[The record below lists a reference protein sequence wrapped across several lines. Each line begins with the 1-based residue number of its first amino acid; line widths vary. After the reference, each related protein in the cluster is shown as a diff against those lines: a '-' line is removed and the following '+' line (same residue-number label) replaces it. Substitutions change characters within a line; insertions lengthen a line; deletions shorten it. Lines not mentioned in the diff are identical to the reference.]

1 LIDRRI
7 VAQMATD
14 TAMEVRETIERFL
27 AGLEGATRRVGESE
41 WGFTVEAGGWPLHVG
56 IALRNCLLRTQAEVI
71 GPGRID
77 PHVLLRWNRELPL
90 VRFSHTGAGAVYVQG
105 DLPPAGV
112 TAAALDRFLG
122 LLVRVATQA
131 REAAGSNP

>member
-1 LIDRRI
+1 MPAD
-7 VAQMATD
+7 APT
-14 TAMEVRETIERFL
+14 EVRETIERFL
-27 AGLEGATRRVGESE
+27 AGLEGDTRRVGENE

-56 IALRNCLLRTQAEVI
+56 IALRDGLLRTQAEVSA
-71 GPGRID
+71 PGRID

-105 DLPPAGV
+105 DLPPAAV

-131 REAAGSNP
+131 REAAGSNL